1 MKTLQPGTVLKKRF
15 EILRELGSGG
25 MAIVYLATD
34 RELNRSVAIK
44 LLHLFVMSDEDSR
57 MRFEREAQILSR
69 LTNRHLPQLYS
80 SGFLVDDVPFLVF
93 EYIDGVALNE
103 EIRKHEKLPWKRALQ
118 LAIQIANAMQYVHDN
133 GVIHRDLKPRNLM
146 LLNGNVDFIKVLD
159 FGLAKAVN
167 LSIGSTITSTGALI
181 GTPQYMSPE
190 QCKGI
195 ASDEA
200 ADIYALGCIIYEM
213 LSGSPPFNSS
223 EFVSLIR
230 KHEKEQPP
238 LVSSKMG
245 ELDIPKNIDAV
256 VLKALEKEPG
266 KRYRSM
272 SEFADAL
279 AKCIHGS
286 TQEFD
291 AREVSALQVS
301 SKKTAF
307 PILLIAITL
316 IALLG
321 VFASIHLKNKQ
332 DVSDKLGALSSPADR
347 LLDEFDRKVVLNK
360 GMEKN
365 LVHIR
370 NQYNL
375 SQDLLIREIMSPRDH
390 AAYFPRELEAM
401 KKLESLAEV
410 YFGLDQKTPV
420 QAVKLLNRATE
431 QERLKKSYYTQA
443 ELLLMEATIDP
454 AFRRTTTSTLCKSAW
469 TFAKAGDQQ
478 RSHDVLELARQTVDC
493 KTDNIA
499 SLYVQTVELAIA
511 SPKLAESE
519 VRKSCK
525 QLYSRIQAFQRS
537 FLVEYA
543 QLIANLGFICQDKG
557 MYKDAEYFFVESNR
571 GFNPAVPS
579 YTYGLRGLAEV
590 QEKQGKYEAAIE
602 TFGNLRRMALEHTAG
617 ASFGPELDY
626 DNLEIARL
634 SKLAKKKTG
643 S

>member
-34 RELNRSVAIK
+34 RELNRTVAIK

-93 EYIDGVALNE
+93 EYIDGMALNE

-118 LAIQIANAMQYVHDN
+118 LAIQIANAMQYVHDK

-146 LLNGNVDFIKVLD
+146 LLHGDEDFIKVLD

-195 ASDEA
+195 ACDEA

-238 LVSSKMG
+238 LVSSRIG
-245 ELDIPKNIDAV
+245 ELDVPKNIDAV
-256 VLKALEKEPG
+256 VLKALEKEPE

-272 SEFADAL
+272 SEFAEAL
-279 AKCIHGS
+279 TKCIHGS

-291 AREVSALQVS
+291 ASEVSALQVS

-307 PILLIAITL
+307 PILLIAIML
-316 IALLG
+316 ILLLG
-321 VFASIHLKNKQ
+321 VFAFIHLKNKH
-332 DVSDKLGALSSPADR
+332 DVSEKLGALSSPADR
-347 LLDEFDRKVVLNK
+347 LLDEFDRRVILGK

-365 LVHIR
+365 LVHVR

-375 SQDLLIREIMSPRDH
+375 AQDLLIREIMSPRDR
-390 AAYFPRELEAM
+390 AAYFPREFAAM
-401 KKLESLAEV
+401 KKLASLAEI

-420 QAVKLLNRATE
+420 QAIKLLNRATE

-443 ELLLMEATIDP
+443 ELLLMKATIDP
-454 AFRRTTTSTLCKSAW
+454 ALRHTTISTLCNSAW

-478 RSHDVLELARQTVDC
+478 RSHEVLELARQSVDS
-493 KTDNIA
+493 KTDSIA

-511 SPKLAESE
+511 SPGLTESE
-519 VRKSCK
+519 VRKTCE
-525 QLYSRIQAFQRS
+525 QLYSRIQAFQQS

-557 MYKDAEYFFVESNR
+557 MYKDAEYFFVESNK

-602 TFGNLRRMALEHTAG
+602 TFGYLKRMALEHTAG

-626 DNLEIARL
+626 YNLEIARL